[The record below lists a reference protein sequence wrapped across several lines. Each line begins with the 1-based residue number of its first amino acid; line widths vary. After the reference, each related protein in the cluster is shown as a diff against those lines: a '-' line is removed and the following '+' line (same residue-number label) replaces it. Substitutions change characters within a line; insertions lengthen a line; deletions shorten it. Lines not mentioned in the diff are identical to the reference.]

1 MNEVKDDVEP
11 NKLHD
16 LVVDY
21 LICGGYYEAAQLL
34 CEDAKIKYPEEST
47 INVDTLE
54 KRNAI
59 RNSIVTGDLE
69 STLVQIEELAPNLL
83 STNSELH
90 FKLLRQQLVELIR
103 KK

>member
-21 LICGGYYEAAQLL
+21 LICCGYHEAAQLL
-34 CEDAKIKYPEEST
+34 CEDAKIKYPQESV

-54 KRNAI
+54 KRNTI

-69 STLVQIEELAPNLL
+69 SALAQIEELTPQLL
-83 STNSELH
+83 SENSELH